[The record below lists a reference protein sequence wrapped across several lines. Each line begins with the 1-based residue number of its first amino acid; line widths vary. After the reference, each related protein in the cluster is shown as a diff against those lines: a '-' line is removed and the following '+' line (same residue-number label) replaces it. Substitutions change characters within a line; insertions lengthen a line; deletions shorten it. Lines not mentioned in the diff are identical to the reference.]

1 MVAGVVLVID
11 SVDSVNFGSRDVVLD
26 LTFLDDSVVVN
37 GVVPSLFAL
46 LVVTFFSI
54 DGISN

>member
-1 MVAGVVLVID
+1 MVAGDLVVLVID
-11 SVDSVNFGSRDVVLD
+11 SVDVLNFVSRDVVLD

-46 LVVTFFSI
+46 LVVTLS
-54 DGISN
+54 S